1 MFKGILPSRRIP
13 SGDFTIITNLVDDHA
28 KENQY
33 NPSGQTQVSATRG
46 RTTGTKGFLDKKK
59 KSDSKKA
66 NDPSQKQVP
75 DAHISPQEFDKLL
88 VSCIHHFLSFNSTSS
103 SSLSLV

>member
-1 MFKGILPSRRIP
+1 MFKGILPSRRVH

-33 NPSGQTQVSATRG
+33 GQTQVSATKG
-46 RTTGTKGFLDKKK
+46 RTGAKGFLEKKK

-66 NDPSQKQVP
+66 NDPASKQVQ
-75 DAHISPQEFDKLL
+75 DALISPQEFDKLL

>member
-33 NPSGQTQVSATRG
+33 NLSSQTQAPGTKG
-46 RTTGTKGFLDKKK
+46 RTGTKGFLQMNEKKK

-66 NDPSQKQVP
+66 DDPAPKRVP
-75 DAHISPQEFDKLL
+75 ETLISPQEFDKLL
-88 VSCIHHFLSFNSTSS
+88 VSCYHHFLSFNIN
-103 SSLSLV
+103 SSLV

>member
-1 MFKGILPSRRIP
+1 MFKGILPSRQIP

-33 NPSGQTQVSATRG
+33 SQTQVAATKG
-46 RTTGTKGFLDKKK
+46 RTGAKGFLEKKK
-59 KSDSKKA
+59 KSDTKKA
-66 NDPSQKQVP
+66 NDPSPKQVP
-75 DAHISPQEFDKLL
+75 DALISPQEFDKLL
-88 VSCIHHFLSFNSTSS
+88 VSCYHHFMSFNSTRS

>member
-33 NPSGQTQVSATRG
+33 NPSGQTQVPATKG
-46 RTTGTKGFLDKKK
+46 RTGTKGFLQMNEKKK
-59 KSDSKKA
+59 KPDSKKA
-66 NDPSQKQVP
+66 NDSAPKKVP
-75 DAHISPQEFDKLL
+75 DALISPQEFDKLL
-88 VSCIHHFLSFNSTSS
+88 VSCYHYFLFN
-103 SSLSLV
+103 SSLSLM

>member
-13 SGDFTIITNLVDDHA
+13 SGEFTIITNLVDDNT

-33 NPSGQTQVSATRG
+33 NPTSQTQVSASKG
-46 RTTGTKGFLDKKK
+46 RTGTKGFLEKKK

-66 NDPSQKQVP
+66 NDSASKKAP
-75 DAHISPQEFDKLL
+75 DALISPLEFDKLL
-88 VSCIHHFLSFNSTSS
+88 VSCYHHYLLVNRSS
-103 SSLSLV
+103 SMV